1 MKKRGY
7 REISMKK
14 IIRIIKVICLI
25 NIICCLPLIIRNRK
39 VINVDSTNRAAI
51 QETLEYHDID
61 NKLIRKVSKARKFNN
76 HVLYIHYWYGRVE
89 SKVILDGF
97 HTTKGWSI
105 AWENSYQERGRGF
118 LLGVTSIAILIIL
131 KSLKKEGQRI

>member
-1 MKKRGY
+1 MKN
-7 REISMKK
+7 

-25 NIICCLPLIIRNRK
+25 NIICSLPLIMRNRK

-76 HVLYIHYWYGRVE
+76 YVLYIHYWYGRVE
-89 SKVILDGF
+89 SEVILDGF
-97 HTTKGWSI
+97 HTTNGWSK
-105 AWENSYQERGRGF
+105 AWENSYQERSRGF
-118 LLGVTSIAILIIL
+118 LLGGASLAVLIIFRKL
-131 KSLKKEGQRI
+131 RNKEGENI

>member
-1 MKKRGY
+1 MKNLIRV
-7 REISMKK
+7 IK
-14 IIRIIKVICLI
+14 IICLI
-25 NIICCLPLIIRNRK
+25 NIICSLPLIMRNRK

-118 LLGVTSIAILIIL
+118 LLGGTSIAILIIL

>member
-1 MKKRGY
+1 MKN
-7 REISMKK
+7 

-25 NIICCLPLIIRNRK
+25 NIICSLPLIMRNRK

-76 HVLYIHYWYGRVE
+76 YVLYIHYWYGRVE
-89 SKVILDGF
+89 SEVILDGF
-97 HTTKGWSI
+97 QTTKGWSE
-105 AWENSYQERGRGF
+105 AWENSYQERDRGF
-118 LLGVTSIAILIIL
+118 LLGGTSLVILIIFRKL
-131 KSLKKEGQRI
+131 RENKE